1 MRRTLHLSVILA
13 AGLAASACNN
23 NNPFLTQPTDTSTPA
38 VSTTDTFDGSVT
50 VNGGTTN
57 PFIVNRAGTVTALV
71 SALEPADATVG
82 FLIGTWN
89 STTNSCQL
97 VIVND
102 AAVAGNTLIGTASV
116 SGNFCVR
123 IFDTGRM
130 KGPVNFQVQ
139 VTHY

>member
-1 MRRTLHLSVILA
+1 MRRMSLSVVLA
-13 AGLAASACNN
+13 AGLTASACSN

-38 VSTTDTFDGSVT
+38 VSKTDTFEGSVT

-57 PFIVNRAGTVTALV
+57 PFIVERAGTVTAVV
-71 SALEPADATVG
+71 SALEPSDATVG

-102 AAVAGNTLIGTASV
+102 AAVAASTLIGTASV
-116 SGNFCVR
+116 AGNFCVR
-123 IFDTGRM
+123 VFDAGKMT
-130 KGPVNFQVQ
+130 GPVNFQVQ
-139 VTHY
+139 VTHF

>member
-1 MRRTLHLSVILA
+1 MARTLLYVVLASSLA
-13 AGLAASACNN
+13 ATACNN

-38 VSTTDTFDGSVT
+38 VLTTDTFDGSVT

-57 PFIVNRAGTVTALV
+57 PFIVNRAGTVTAVV
-71 SALEPADATVG
+71 SALEPSDATVG
-82 FLIGTWN
+82 FMIGTWT
-89 STTNSCQL
+89 SQTNSCQL

-116 SGNFCVR
+116 PGNFCVR
-123 IFDTGRM
+123 VFDAGKMTGS
-130 KGPVNFQVQ
+130 VNFQVQ

>member
-1 MRRTLHLSVILA
+1 MARTFLSVILA
-13 AGLAASACNN
+13 TGLAASACNS

-57 PFIVNRAGTVTALV
+57 PFIVNRAGTVTAVV
-71 SALEPADATVG
+71 SALEPSDATVG

-116 SGNFCVR
+116 AGNFCVR
-123 IFDTGRM
+123 VFDAGKMTGS
-130 KGPVNFQVQ
+130 VNFQVQ

>member
-1 MRRTLHLSVILA
+1 MTRTFLSVILA
-13 AGLAASACNN
+13 TGLAVSACNS
-23 NNPFLTQPTDTSTPA
+23 NNPFLTQPSDTSTPA
-38 VSTTDTFDGSVT
+38 VQTTDVFDGSVT

-57 PFIVNRAGTVTALV
+57 PFIVSRAGTVTAVV
-71 SALEPADATVG
+71 SALEPSDATVG

-116 SGNFCVR
+116 AGNFCVR
-123 IFDTGRM
+123 VFDAGKMTS
-130 KGPVNFQVQ
+130 PVNFQVS
-139 VTHY
+139 VSHY

>member
-1 MRRTLHLSVILA
+1 MTRPFLYVILA
-13 AGLAASACNN
+13 TGLVASACNT

-38 VSTTDTFDGSVT
+38 VSKTDTFEGSVT

-57 PFIVNRAGTVTALV
+57 PFIVERAGTVTAVV
-71 SALEPADATVG
+71 SALEPSDASVG

-116 SGNFCVR
+116 AGNFCVR
-123 IFDTGRM
+123 VFDAGKMT
-130 KGPVNFQVQ
+130 GPVNFHVQ
-139 VTHY
+139 VTHF

>member
-1 MRRTLHLSVILA
+1 MARTFLSVILA

-57 PFIVNRAGTVTALV
+57 PFIVNRAGTVAAVV
-71 SALEPADATVG
+71 SALEPPDATVG

-102 AAVAGNTLIGTASV
+102 AAVAGDRLIGTASV
-116 SGNFCVR
+116 PGNFCVR
-123 IFDTGRM
+123 VFDTGKM
-130 KGPVNFQVQ
+130 SGSVNFQVQ
-139 VTHY
+139 VTHF

>member
-1 MRRTLHLSVILA
+1 MRLPSLLLVAALS
-13 AGLAASACNN
+13 GSACNT

-38 VSTTDTFDGSVT
+38 VAKTDTFEGSVT

-57 PFIVNRAGTVTALV
+57 PFIVERAGTVTAVV
-71 SALEPADATVG
+71 SALEPPDATVG
-82 FLIGTWN
+82 FMIGTWN

-116 SGNFCVR
+116 AGNFCVR
-123 IFDTGRM
+123 VFDAGKMTS
-130 KGPVNFQVQ
+130 PVNFQVQ